1 MVTRQ
6 MSARQWYISIQLR
19 NLDSGGDLVSK
30 VGGHIRWRSQ
40 EGSRG
45 WGGKIE
51 GEARI
56 EGAERPRIEGEARD
70 LAGRGLGRGL
80 GEPLPRGV
88 WGGGS
93 VSPSPENF

>member
-40 EGSRG
+40 EVEVGGARLRAKPESR
-45 WGGKIE
+45 
-51 GEARI
+51 ARS
-56 EGAERPRIEGEARD
+56 ARE
-70 LAGRGLGRGL
+70 LRAK
-80 GEPLPRGV
+80 
-88 WGGGS
+88 
-93 VSPSPENF
+93 PEI

>member
-40 EGSRG
+40 EVEVG
-45 WGGKIE
+45 GGKIE

-70 LAGRGLGRGL
+70 LAGG
-80 GEPLPRGV
+80 GV